1 MKEQEYVDK
10 YFEKVDDIEEI
21 SKNAV
26 ILYQDLIKEYSEIL
40 AKRNVKTLEGAVGI
54 VRELNEKWNSV
65 VSKVEKKHKEQI
77 IRRNV
82 IWNTL
87 LSDQWGKEYPRK
99 PD

>member
-1 MKEQEYVDK
+1 MKAQEYFDK
-10 YFEKVDDIEEI
+10 YFNEVDDIEEI
-21 SKNAV
+21 SKNATT
-26 ILYQDLIKEYSEIL
+26 LFQDLIKEYSEIL
-40 AKRNVKTLEGAVGI
+40 AKRNVKTFEGGVGI
-54 VRELNEKWNSV
+54 IRELNEKWNSV

-87 LSDQWGKEYPRK
+87 LSNQWGKEYPRK